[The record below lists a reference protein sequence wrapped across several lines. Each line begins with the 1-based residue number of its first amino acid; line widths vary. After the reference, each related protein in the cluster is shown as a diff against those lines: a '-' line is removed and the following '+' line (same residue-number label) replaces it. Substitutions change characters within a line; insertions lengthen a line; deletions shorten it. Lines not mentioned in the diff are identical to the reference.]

1 MEEKVIYEG
10 SPSQWTNLKVY
21 LLCGLFCWLI
31 IPIFI
36 AIYHYFEVKSCQTK
50 ITTKRIIVQRGL
62 FSKRTDEILLKR
74 VTDTKLFEPFLLRLV
89 GLSDLTIYS
98 TDKTRGELQVMAIHN
113 GKQVWDELRMAV
125 EAERKEVREF
135 EQRFV

>member
-1 MEEKVIYEG
+1 MEEKKIYEG
-10 SPSQWTNLKVY
+10 TPSQWTNTKVFV
-21 LLCGLFCWLI
+21 LCGLFCWLI
-31 IPIFI
+31 IPVFV
-36 AIYHYFEVKSCQTK
+36 ALYHYFLLKCTK
-50 ITTKRIIVQRGL
+50 TTITTKRIIVERGL

-89 GLSDLTIYS
+89 GLSNLTIYS
-98 TDKTRGELQVMAIHN
+98 TDKTRGELFVDAIHN
-113 GKQVWDELRMAV
+113 GKQVWDDLRMAV